1 MDTQLSETYK
11 KKLIKYF
18 LLCILS
24 EGSKIILYSL
34 FFIRIN
40 LFVEFLFALFILM
53 FLRTNGGGLHFKH
66 YTTCLIFSFL
76 VFLAS
81 VFLGIHVIPN
91 RVVAIFVLI
100 ISIPLGHWCV
110 PVTSNNRPDASE
122 KLIKKSKRNT
132 LIVLSAYLISVC
144 ILPTNRYY
152 GIIVWIVIIH
162 IVQLLL
168 AKILKRR
175 NT

>member
-1 MDTQLSETYK
+1 MDTQISDSYK

-24 EGSKIILYSL
+24 EGSKIILYGL
-34 FFIRIN
+34 FFFRIH
-40 LFVEFLFALFILM
+40 LFTEFLFALIILL

-76 VFLAS
+76 VFVAS
-81 VFLGIHVIPN
+81 IFLGIYVNPN
-91 RVVAIFVLI
+91 RIIAIFILI
-100 ISIPLGHWCV
+100 VSIPVCYWCV
-110 PVTSNNRPDASE
+110 PITSNNRPEPSD

-132 LIVLSAYLISVC
+132 LITLSAYLMSVC
-144 ILPTNRYY
+144 ILPMSRYL
-152 GIIVWIVIIH
+152 GILVWIVIIH
-162 IVQLLL
+162 ILQLLL
-168 AKILKRR
+168 AKFLKRR